1 MLHFGRKVDEASGAG
16 SVGWWKTSSLTDYI
30 YVWWL
35 LIFLPEPVSGCS
47 DRKLLEACVV
57 QEAIMKAYVVVLM
70 RDVVA
75 GAGCCVSS
83 REECTG
89 AKALNGSYASSSRTK
104 RRVSS
109 QQKY

>member
-1 MLHFGRKVDEASGAG
+1 VEDIFSDRLDLCLVVFD
-16 SVGWWKTSSLTDYI
+16 
-30 YVWWL
+30 
-35 LIFLPEPVSGCS
+35 FLPEPVSGFS
-47 DRKLLEACVV
+47 DRKLLEACVA

-75 GAGCCVSS
+75 GAGCVSS

-89 AKALNGSYASSSRTK
+89 AKALNESYASSSRTK
-104 RRVSS
+104 RTVSS